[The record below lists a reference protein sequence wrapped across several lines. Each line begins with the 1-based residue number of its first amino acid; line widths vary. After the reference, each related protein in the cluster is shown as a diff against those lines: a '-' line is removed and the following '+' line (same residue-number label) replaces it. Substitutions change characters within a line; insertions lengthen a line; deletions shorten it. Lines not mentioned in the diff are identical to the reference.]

1 MFSFSYPA
9 VFRPEP
15 DGRFTVR
22 FPDLRGA
29 NTDGKDKQEATEEA
43 IDCLGSY
50 IAEAIATKRPIP
62 PPSALKR
69 GQRLVP
75 VPFWIAGKLAL
86 YSAMRQQGISNSELA
101 RRLGIRETVIRR
113 MLDPD
118 HATKPEKLQAALA
131 ELGQVLAVS
140 VVAA

>member
-15 DGRFTVR
+15 DGRLTVS

-50 IAEAIATKRPIP
+50 IAEAIATKRPLP

-86 YSAMRQQGISNSELA
+86 YSAMRQQRISNSGLA
-101 RRLGIRETVIRR
+101 RRLGVRETVVRR

-140 VVAA
+140 VMAA

>member
-15 DGRFTVR
+15 DCRFIVS

-50 IAEAIATKRPIP
+50 IAEAIATKRTIP

-86 YSAMRQQGISNSELA
+86 YSAMRQQRISNSELA

>member
-15 DGRFTVR
+15 DGRFTVS

-29 NTDGKDKQEATEEA
+29 NTDGKDKPEATEEA

-75 VPFWIAGKLAL
+75 VPFWSPASWLSIPLCANRPLE
-86 YSAMRQQGISNSELA
+86 Q
-101 RRLGIRETVIRR
+101 
-113 MLDPD
+113 
-118 HATKPEKLQAALA
+118 
-131 ELGQVLAVS
+131 
-140 VVAA
+140 

>member
-15 DGRFTVR
+15 DGRFTVS

-62 PPSALKR
+62 TPSALKR

-86 YSAMRQQGISNSELA
+86 FRHASPRHLEQRAGA
-101 RRLGIRETVIRR
+101 APRRPR
-113 MLDPD
+113 D
-118 HATKPEKLQAALA
+118 HRPP
-131 ELGQVLAVS
+131 
-140 VVAA
+140 

>member
-1 MFSFSYPA
+1 
-9 VFRPEP
+9 
-15 DGRFTVR
+15 
-22 FPDLRGA
+22 
-29 NTDGKDKQEATEEA
+29 
-43 IDCLGSY
+43 
-50 IAEAIATKRPIP
+50 
-62 PPSALKR
+62 LKR

-86 YSAMRQQGISNSELA
+86 YSAMRQQGLSNSELA